1 MIRLLDAGVQTEYAV
16 RALACLAKRGEGAIV
31 TVKELAQE
39 ADVSVNFLYTIFK
52 DLEQHGLVYAHR
64 GRERGFSLTRP
75 PSQIS
80 YLDIL
85 NACEGQIE
93 KKQCLLDHRVQCDS
107 AHPCAAH
114 EAWNSLREMT
124 ERLLAKVTLDQI
136 IAHNPPWEQVKAKSA
151 AQPVP

>member
-1 MIRLLDAGVQTEYAV
+1 MIRLLDSGVQTEYAV
-16 RALACLAKRGEGAIV
+16 RALACLAERGEGAIV

-52 DLEQHGLVYAHR
+52 GLEQYGLVRAHR
-64 GRERGFSLTRP
+64 GRQRGFSLSRL

-93 KKQCLLDHRVQCDS
+93 KKQCLLDHRVMCDS
-107 AHPCAAH
+107 VHPCAAH
-114 EAWNSLREMT
+114 QAWNFLREMA
-124 ERLLAKVTLDQI
+124 ESQLSKVTLEQI
-136 IAHNPPWEQVKAKSA
+136 ATQNPPWEQLKTK
-151 AQPVP
+151 

>member
-1 MIRLLDAGVQTEYAV
+1 MIRLLDSGVQTEYAV
-16 RALACLAKRGEGAIV
+16 RALAYLAKRGEGAIV

-39 ADVSVNFLYTIFK
+39 ADVSVNFLYAIFK
-52 DLEQHGLVYAHR
+52 DLEQHGLVHAHR

-93 KKQCLLDHRVQCDS
+93 KKQCLLDHRVMCDCI
-107 AHPCAAH
+107 HPCAAH
-114 EAWNSLREMT
+114 QAWNLLREMA
-124 ERLLAKVTLDQI
+124 EQQLAKVTLDKM
-136 IAHNPPWEQVKAKSA
+136 ATHNPPWEQIQLK
-151 AQPVP
+151 

>member
-1 MIRLLDAGVQTEYAV
+1 MIRLLDSGVQTEYAV

-39 ADVSVNFLYTIFK
+39 ADVSVNFLYAIFK
-52 DLEQHGLVYAHR
+52 DLEQHGLVHAHR

-93 KKQCLLDHRVQCDS
+93 KKQCLLDHRVTCDCI
-107 AHPCAAH
+107 HPCAAH
-114 EAWNSLREMT
+114 QAWHLLREMA
-124 ERLLAKVTLDQI
+124 EQQLAKVTLDK
-136 IAHNPPWEQVKAKSA
+136 IATHNPPWEQIQLK
-151 AQPVP
+151 

>member
-1 MIRLLDAGVQTEYAV
+1 MIRLLDSGVQTEYAV

-39 ADVSVNFLYTIFK
+39 ANVSVNFLYAIFK

-93 KKQCLLDHRVQCDS
+93 KKQCLLDHRVTCDS
-107 AHPCAAH
+107 IRPCAAH
-114 EAWNSLREMT
+114 EVWNYLREMA
-124 ERLLAKVTLDQI
+124 ERQLARITLDQI
-136 IAHNPPWEQVKAKSA
+136 ATHNPPWEQLKAK
-151 AQPVP
+151 

>member
-1 MIRLLDAGVQTEYAV
+1 MIRLLDSGVQTEYAI

-31 TVKELAQE
+31 TVKDLAQE

-52 DLEQHGLVYAHR
+52 YLEQHGLVHAHR
-64 GRERGFSLTRP
+64 GRERGFSLTRR

-93 KKQCLLDHRVQCDS
+93 KKQCLLDHRVLCDGV
-107 AHPCAAH
+107 HPCAAH
-114 EAWNSLREMT
+114 EAWNSLREMA
-124 ERLLAKVTLDQI
+124 ERQLAKVTLEQI
-136 IAHNPPWEQVKAKSA
+136 ATKNPPWEQLKAK
-151 AQPVP
+151 

>member
-1 MIRLLDAGVQTEYAV
+1 MIRFLDSGVQTEYAV

-93 KKQCLLDHRVQCDS
+93 KKQCLLDHRVMCEGS
-107 AHPCAAH
+107 HPCAAH
-114 EAWNSLREMT
+114 EAWNSLREMA
-124 ERLLAKVTLDQI
+124 ERQLAKVTLDQI
-136 IAHNPPWEQVKAKSA
+136 LAQNPPWEQLKAK
-151 AQPVP
+151 

>member
-1 MIRLLDAGVQTEYAV
+1 MIRLLDTGVQTEYAV

-52 DLEQHGLVYAHR
+52 DLEQSGLVHAHR

-93 KKQCLLDHRVQCDS
+93 KKHCLLDHRAICDS
-107 AHPCAAH
+107 SRPCAAH
-114 EAWNSLREMT
+114 EAWNALRNMAEHSLSQ
-124 ERLLAKVTLDQI
+124 VTLDQI
-136 IAHNPPWEQVKAKSA
+136 VRNNPPWEHLK
-151 AQPVP
+151 